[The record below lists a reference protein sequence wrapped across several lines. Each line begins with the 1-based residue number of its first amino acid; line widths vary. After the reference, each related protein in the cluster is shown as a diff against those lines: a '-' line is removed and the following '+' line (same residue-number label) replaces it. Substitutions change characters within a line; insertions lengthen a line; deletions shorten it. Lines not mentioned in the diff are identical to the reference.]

1 MQQRE
6 EIVLQAG
13 NDKLNGTLS
22 IPEGA
27 TALVMFAHGSGSSRF
42 SSRNKIVAAE
52 INKAGLATLLFDL
65 LTAQEDTTDQLTS
78 EFRFNLPLLS
88 GRLIDSIR
96 WLQHYESSKH
106 MPIGLFGTNTGAAAA
121 LIAAAEFPDKVGA
134 LVSLGGRTDQA
145 VEALPGVR
153 APTLLIVGGYDDE
166 ALQANRE
173 ATSLLSA
180 EHRLEVVPAAT
191 HSFREPG
198 CLEQATQLALDW
210 FLKYL
215 SPSMVGMKC

>member
-6 EIVLQAG
+6 DIVLQAG
-13 NDKLNGTLS
+13 VERLNGTLT

-27 TALVMFAHGSGSSRF
+27 SAIVMFAHGSGSSRF
-42 SSRNKIVAAE
+42 SLRNNVVAAE

-88 GRLIDSIR
+88 GRLIDSIH
-96 WLQHYESSKH
+96 WLQNHESSKH
-106 MPIGLFGTNTGAAAA
+106 LPIGLFGTNTGAAAA
-121 LIAAAEFPDKVGA
+121 LIAAAEFPAQVGA

-145 VEALPGVR
+145 AAALPGVR

-166 ALQANRE
+166 ALQVNRE
-173 ATSLLSA
+173 ATSLLSV
-180 EHRLEVVPAAT
+180 EHRLEVVPAAS

-215 SPSMVGMKC
+215 TPPLPATNY